1 MADFRLETNR
11 LVVRGWRDGD
21 LLPFADVCADP
32 RVMATLGPIMDRD
45 ETQALIGRLRAMQE
59 RHGHTFWALER
70 REDGRFLGFCG
81 LVMGN
86 AGPIEGKVEIGWRL
100 SHDAWGQGYAREAA
114 AASLDWGFANLD
126 TDRIWAI
133 TTPGN
138 IRSWGLMERL
148 GLKRHPQLDFQ
159 HPNVADD
166 SPLKQH
172 ITYSIAR
179 PDAH

>member
-1 MADFRLETNR
+1 MDDFRLETTR
-11 LVVRGWRDGD
+11 LILRSWRDED
-21 LLPFADVCADP
+21 VPPFASMSADP
-32 RVMATLGPIMDRD
+32 RVMATLGPLMSVQ
-45 ETQALIGRLRAMQE
+45 EAEAMIGRLHAIEE

-70 REDGRFLGFCG
+70 KKDGRFLGFCG

-86 AGPIEGKVEIGWRL
+86 VGPIDGKIEIGWRL
-100 SHDAWGQGYAREAA
+100 AHDAWGQGYAREAA
-114 AASLDWGFANLD
+114 EASLEWGFSNRNVE
-126 TDRIWAI
+126 RIWAI

-138 IRSWGLMERL
+138 VRSWGLMERL
-148 GLKRHPQLDFQ
+148 GLKRHPQLDFA
-159 HPNVADD
+159 HPKIADE

>member
-1 MADFRLETNR
+1 
-11 LVVRGWRDGD
+11 
-21 LLPFADVCADP
+21 
-32 RVMATLGPIMDRD
+32 
-45 ETQALIGRLRAMQE
+45 
-59 RHGHTFWALER
+59 
-70 REDGRFLGFCG
+70 
-81 LVMGN
+81 MGN
-86 AGPIEGKVEIGWRL
+86 AGLIEGKVEIGWRL

-148 GLKRHPQLDFQ
+148 GLKRHPQLDFE

-179 PDAH
+179 PVAD